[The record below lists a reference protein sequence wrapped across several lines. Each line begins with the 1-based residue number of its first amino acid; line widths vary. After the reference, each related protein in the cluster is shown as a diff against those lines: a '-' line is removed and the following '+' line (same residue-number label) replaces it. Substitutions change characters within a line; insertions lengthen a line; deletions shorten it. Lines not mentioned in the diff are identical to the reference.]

1 MPTKLALVLALSVLT
16 QGRPGSSAPKASET
30 ARLYFL
36 AGDLAKAQEWAR
48 SGRAKDPACG
58 PLLKLLAD
66 YAFDVGHADGFDP
79 PSARAF
85 LRLDRQISPTVPG
98 KLTRPVIDRFITH
111 PLALAQAHQKAGSAE
126 SAARIA
132 AQVLDVDPTNAEA
145 LALVGRDAG
154 R

>member
-1 MPTKLALVLALSVLT
+1 MPTKLALVVALAIVA
-16 QGRPGSSAPKASET
+16 QGAPGSSAPKPSET

-48 SGRAKDPACG
+48 AGRAKDPACG
-58 PLLKLLAD
+58 PLLKLLAE
-66 YAFDVGHADGFDP
+66 YAFEVGHADGFDP

-98 KLTRPVIDRFITH
+98 KLTRPIIDRFITH
-111 PLALAQAHQKAGSAE
+111 PLELARAHLKAGAAD

-145 LALVGRDAG
+145 RSLVGRDAG